1 MPSSNARWSNGC
13 SGSPEPSKALGRA
26 LSAHGVMDMSDQ
38 WIQGVATRIRAGESV
53 DLPTFDEL
61 S

>member
-1 MPSSNARWSNGC
+1 
-13 SGSPEPSKALGRA
+13 
-26 LSAHGVMDMSDQ
+26 MDMSDE